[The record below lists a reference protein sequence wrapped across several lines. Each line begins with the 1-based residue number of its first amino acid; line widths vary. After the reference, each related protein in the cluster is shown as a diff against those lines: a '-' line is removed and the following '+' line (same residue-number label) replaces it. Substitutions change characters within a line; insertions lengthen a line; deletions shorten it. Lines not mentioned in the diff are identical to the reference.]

1 MTGSPQAV
9 GSDGDV
15 AGVGAERG
23 GLNAG
28 ALGADAVLDDG
39 ALGADAGGLDDVAL
53 DMAQRLILSTD
64 ATVVRL
70 LEACFGE
77 RVCTSG
83 LEQASTRGLPTDVEL
98 ELTGE
103 ETVLRRAT
111 LLQGCETGR
120 NYVYAETAIVLDRLE
135 PSMRDALLATPEP
148 IGHLLLAARA
158 ETFRELVRTGRTP
171 AGPRASAFG
180 LHSTEV
186 LLFRSYRMIVQGRP
200 VMLVT
205 EHFPPF
211 FFPAGA
217 QDGPRDAPALDVGS

>member
-1 MTGSPQAV
+1 MTGPVHAV
-9 GSDGDV
+9 DSDGEVAALDADV
-15 AGVGAERG
+15 AGLNG
-23 GLNAG
+23 GE
-28 ALGADAVLDDG
+28 
-39 ALGADAGGLDDVAL
+39 LGADAGGLDDGAL

-77 RVCTSG
+77 RVTTAG
-83 LEQASTRGLPTDVEL
+83 LEQTTTRGLPTDVEL

-111 LLQGCETGR
+111 LLQGCETER
-120 NYVYAETAIVLDRLE
+120 NYVYAETTIVLDRLA
-135 PSMRDALLATPEP
+135 PSMRDALLATSEP

-171 AGPRASAFG
+171 AGPRASALG
-180 LHSTEV
+180 LHSTDV
-186 LLFRSYRMIVQGRP
+186 LLFRSYRIIVQGRP

-205 EHFPPF
+205 EHFPPW
-211 FFPAGA
+211 FFPARA
-217 QDGPRDAPALDVGS
+217 DSGPGDARALDNGS